1 MKGGGGGRGGED
13 GEGGIT
19 RIMCYKNGKYSG
31 RGVEKKECEGGRRG
45 PACF

>member
-1 MKGGGGGRGGED
+1 MEVGGGGED
-13 GEGGIT
+13 GERGIT

-31 RGVEKKECEGGRRG
+31 WGVEKKECEGGRRG